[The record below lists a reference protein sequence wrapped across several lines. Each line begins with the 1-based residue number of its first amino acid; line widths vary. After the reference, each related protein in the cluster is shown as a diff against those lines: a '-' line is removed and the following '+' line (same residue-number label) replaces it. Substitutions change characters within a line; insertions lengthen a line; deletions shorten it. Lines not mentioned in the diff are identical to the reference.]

1 MKLRPFLIAAVAF
14 ISVICMSSCTRDFTC
29 RCTFSYSGVPGLPD
43 TTQTEYTINDTK
55 AHAKSLC
62 EGGSNVTDK
71 NGVHTEE
78 NCALY

>member
-14 ISVICMSSCTRDFTC
+14 ISIICMSSCSRNFTC

-43 TTQTEYTINDTK
+43 TTYTEYKIKDTK

-62 EGGSNVTDK
+62 EGGTTTTDK
-71 NGVHTEE
+71 NGVHTVE
-78 NCALY
+78 NCELF

>member
-1 MKLRPFLIAAVAF
+1 MKLRPFLTTAIAV
-14 ISVICMSSCTRDFTC
+14 ISIICMSSCTRNFTC
-29 RCTFSYSGVPGLPD
+29 RCVFTYSGVPGLPD
-43 TTQTEYTINDTK
+43 STYTEYTIKDSK

-78 NCALY
+78 NCSLF

>member
-14 ISVICMSSCTRDFTC
+14 ISVISMSSCSRNFTC

-43 TTQTEYTINDTK
+43 TTQIEYTIKDSK

-62 EGGSNVTDK
+62 EGGSNVTNK

-78 NCALY
+78 NCALF